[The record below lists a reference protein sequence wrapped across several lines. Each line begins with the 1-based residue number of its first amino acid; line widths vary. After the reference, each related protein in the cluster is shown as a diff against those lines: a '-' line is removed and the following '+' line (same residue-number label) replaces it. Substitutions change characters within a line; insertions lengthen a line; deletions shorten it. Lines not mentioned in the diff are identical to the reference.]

1 MSSHQNTY
9 ALLDSGNFEK
19 LEQVGLYR
27 LIRPAPQAIWK
38 PRQSKKLWDSADAHY
53 FRSKSGGGHWKFK
66 QKLPEKWTVQYYGLA
81 MQIKLTNF
89 GHLGISAEQGENWD
103 WIQSKIS
110 ESKKKTV
117 RVLNTFAYTGGSTIA
132 AAKAG
137 AEIVHLDAARGI
149 VDWARENAE
158 LSAVSRR
165 PIRWIVDDVTK
176 FVSREIRRGN
186 KYDAIILDPPSFGR
200 GTKNE
205 VWKLENDL
213 PKLLDLCRQLLTP
226 KPIFV
231 LLSAHTP
238 GFTALAME
246 NLLGDMMRKHGGKLE
261 SMEMTIPEEK
271 SGRRLP
277 SGSMARWSALGDK

>member
-1 MSSHQNTY
+1 MSNNQNTY

-19 LEQVGLYR
+19 LEQVGIYR

-53 FRSKSGGGHWKFK
+53 FRSKSGGGHWKFA
-66 QKLPEKWTVQYYGLA
+66 QKLPEKWTVQYQGLA

-89 GHLGISAEQGENWD
+89 GHLGIFAEQGENWD
-103 WIQSKIS
+103 WIQSQINA
-110 ESKKKTV
+110 SKKKTV
-117 RVLNTFAYTGGSTIA
+117 RVLNTFAYTGGSTLA

-137 AEIVHLDAARGI
+137 AEVVHLDAARGI
-149 VDWARENAE
+149 VDWARANAE

-213 PKLLDLCRQLLTP
+213 PNLLDLCRQLLSP

-246 NLLGDMMRKHGGKLE
+246 NLLDGMMRKFGGKLE

-277 SGSMARWSALGDK
+277 SGSMARWSANKNQ